1 MAKTPPPDPVRKLE
15 IDDRHAGQRLDNFL
29 ITVLKGVPRSHIY
42 RIVRSGEVRV
52 NSGRARPDRKLR
64 VGDLVRVP
72 PLRVSRP
79 APPEAAALSYRPVDQ
94 DILYEDE
101 DLLVLNKPGGTPVH
115 AGSGY
120 RSGLIEALRAHR
132 PQNPYLEL
140 VHRLDRETS
149 GCLLLAKRRDTLLE
163 LHRALRE
170 TEAKGITRTYLA
182 LLVGRWQG
190 RSPLRVETGLEKN
203 VLRGGERM
211 VRVSADTEQRSSC
224 SIFTVRQRFPEHTLV
239 EIELLTG
246 RTHQARVHAAH
257 LGLPVAGDR
266 KYGNR
271 EVNRELRAHG
281 LNRLFLHAA
290 SLRFRHPRSGQWM
303 ELNAPLPDELERVLA
318 QLHEK
323 ECS

>member
-1 MAKTPPPDPVRKLE
+1 MARTPPADPVRKLE

-52 NSGRARPDRKLR
+52 NSARVRPDRKLK

-79 APPEAAALSYRPVDQ
+79 DVPDAAAPTYQPADQ

-101 DLLVLNKPGGTPVH
+101 DLLVLNKPGGMPVH

-120 RSGLIEALRAHR
+120 RSGLIEGLRAHR

-170 TEAKGITRTYLA
+170 SEAKGITRTYLA

-203 VLRGGERM
+203 ILRGGERM
-211 VRVSADTEQRSSC
+211 VQVSDDTELRSSS
-224 SIFTVRQRFPEHTLV
+224 SIFTVRQRYPEHTLV

-257 LGLPVAGDR
+257 LGLPVAGDS

-271 EVNRELRAHG
+271 GANRSLRAYG
-281 LNRLFLHAA
+281 LKRMFLHAE
-290 SLRFRHPRSGQWM
+290 SVRFRHPRNGRLM
-303 ELNAPLPDELERVLA
+303 EFTAPLPDELERVLA
-318 QLHEK
+318 QLREK
-323 ECS
+323 GNV